1 MTVTFEWI
9 IYIVVQRNSLP
20 RHPSTIPRTS
30 KLDSNEHILRAEAVG
45 TPSSSILES
54 FEQSIWA
61 EYPRVHWA
69 HPARVFWVLTMENRL
84 NYAVQ
89 PLICDGL
96 FRPRRSAPVKLE
108 CAGLCTNW
116 GECYRSLRGLLVV
129 VSIGLVFNVELSLN
143 KH

>member
-1 MTVTFEWI
+1 MVLVDDKIERMGNNQMKI
-9 IYIVVQRNSLP
+9 IIPKTRSIAKDSAPIV
-20 RHPSTIPRTS
+20 
-30 KLDSNEHILRAEAVG
+30 
-45 TPSSSILES
+45 
-54 FEQSIWA
+54 
-61 EYPRVHWA
+61 
-69 HPARVFWVLTMENRL
+69 
-84 NYAVQ
+84 YAVQ